1 MSRKEVLYTPY
12 NGAVLLENPLLNKG
26 LAFIKEER
34 DNFNLHGLLPHNVET
49 IEEQTER
56 AWVQFCH
63 FKSDISRH
71 VYLRNIQ
78 DTNETLFYNLLRSHL
93 KETLPI
99 IYTPTVGEACEHF
112 STIYRRARGLFI
124 SWPNRHRIDEMLQ
137 SFSRNDVRVIVVTDG
152 ERILGLGD
160 QGIGGMGIPIGKLS
174 LYTTCGGIS
183 PAYTLP
189 IVLDVGTNNQQLLDD
204 PLYMGWRHPRVTDD
218 EYYQF
223 VDDVIQAIKNR
234 WPDVLLQF
242 EDFAQKNAMP
252 LLNRYRNEIC
262 SFNDDIQGT
271 AAVTVGT
278 LIAASRGAGSQL
290 SEQKIVFLG
299 AGSAGCG
306 IAEQIIAQIMREGLS
321 EEEARQRVFMV
332 DRFGLL
338 TDGMPNLLSFQS
350 KLVQKRENLQGW
362 DTTNEALSLLDVVRN
377 VKPNILIGVS
387 GQPGLFTEEII
398 REMHK
403 HCPRPIVMPLSNP
416 TSRVEATPQ
425 NILSWTDGEA
435 LVATGS
441 PFAPV
446 TLKGKQYAIAQCN
459 NSYIFPG
466 IGLGVIA
473 SGASRVTDEMLM
485 AASETLAKHSPLVN
499 NGEGPVLPELKDIQ
513 TVSRAIAFAVGKVA
527 QEQGVAVKTSAE
539 ALLQSISDN
548 FWLPEYRNYRRT
560 SI

>member
-1 MSRKEVLYTPY
+1 MRS
-12 NGAVLLENPLLNKG
+12 
-26 LAFIKEER
+26 
-34 DNFNLHGLLPHNVET
+34 
-49 IEEQTER
+49 
-56 AWVQFCH
+56 
-63 FKSDISRH
+63 SS
-71 VYLRNIQ
+71 
-78 DTNETLFYNLLRSHL
+78 RSHN
-93 KETLPI
+93 TSSGMR
-99 IYTPTVGEACEHF
+99 TVTG
-112 STIYRRARGLFI
+112 
-124 SWPNRHRIDEMLQ
+124 P
-137 SFSRNDVRVIVVTDG
+137 
-152 ERILGLGD
+152 
-160 QGIGGMGIPIGKLS
+160 
-174 LYTTCGGIS
+174 
-183 PAYTLP
+183 
-189 IVLDVGTNNQQLLDD
+189 
-204 PLYMGWRHPRVTDD
+204 
-218 EYYQF
+218 
-223 VDDVIQAIKNR
+223 
-234 WPDVLLQF
+234 
-242 EDFAQKNAMP
+242 
-252 LLNRYRNEIC
+252 
-262 SFNDDIQGT
+262 
-271 AAVTVGT
+271 
-278 LIAASRGAGSQL
+278 
-290 SEQKIVFLG
+290 

-306 IAEQIIAQIMREGLS
+306 IAEQIIAQIVREGLS

-338 TDGMPNLLSFQS
+338 TDGMPNLLPFQN
-350 KLVQKRENLQGW
+350 KLVQKREQLQSW
-362 DTTNEALSLLDVVRN
+362 DTTSEALSLLDVVRN

-441 PFAPV
+441 PFSPV
-446 TLKGKQYAIAQCN
+446 TVKGKQYPIAQCN

-485 AASETLAKHSPLVN
+485 AASETLAQHSPLVN

-539 ALLQSISDN
+539 ALLQAISDN

>member
-1 MSRKEVLYTPY
+1 MLFRLMPMVDRLCSM
-12 NGAVLLENPLLNKG
+12 A
-26 LAFIKEER
+26 EE
-34 DNFNLHGLLPHNVET
+34 
-49 IEEQTER
+49 
-56 AWVQFCH
+56 
-63 FKSDISRH
+63 
-71 VYLRNIQ
+71 
-78 DTNETLFYNLLRSHL
+78 
-93 KETLPI
+93 
-99 IYTPTVGEACEHF
+99 
-112 STIYRRARGLFI
+112 
-124 SWPNRHRIDEMLQ
+124 
-137 SFSRNDVRVIVVTDG
+137 
-152 ERILGLGD
+152 
-160 QGIGGMGIPIGKLS
+160 
-174 LYTTCGGIS
+174 
-183 PAYTLP
+183 
-189 IVLDVGTNNQQLLDD
+189 
-204 PLYMGWRHPRVTDD
+204 
-218 EYYQF
+218 
-223 VDDVIQAIKNR
+223 
-234 WPDVLLQF
+234 
-242 EDFAQKNAMP
+242 
-252 LLNRYRNEIC
+252 
-262 SFNDDIQGT
+262 
-271 AAVTVGT
+271 
-278 LIAASRGAGSQL
+278 
-290 SEQKIVFLG
+290 
-299 AGSAGCG
+299 AGCG
-306 IAEQIIAQIMREGLS
+306 IAEQIIAQIVREGLS

-338 TDGMPNLLSFQS
+338 TDGMPNLLPFQN
-350 KLVQKRENLQGW
+350 KLVQKREQLQSW
-362 DTTNEALSLLDVVRN
+362 DTTSEALSLLDVVRN

-441 PFAPV
+441 PFSPV
-446 TLKGKQYAIAQCN
+446 TVKGKQYPIAQCN

-485 AASETLAKHSPLVN
+485 AASETLAQHSPLVN

-539 ALLQSISDN
+539 ALLQAISDN